1 MHNREEVMRH
11 LTEDQKYPATKEE
24 ILAECDNL
32 SDIDEEDK
40 TVFKENL
47 PEGTY
52 QSAGDVMSAIGMKAE
67 TQTA

>member
-1 MHNREEVMRH
+1 MDREKVMRH

-32 SDIDEEDK
+32 SDIDESDK
-40 TVFKENL
+40 MMFKENL

-52 QSAGDVMSAIGMKAE
+52 QSAGDVMRAMGMKAE
-67 TQTA
+67 TQAA